1 MIHQKGF
8 SLVETVV
15 YCAIMSILSLL
26 VFQFMIRSY
35 DHMRS
40 VIISGKQIMAMQS
53 IERRLV
59 NDIQSAIA
67 DANKWDSSQKNSFV
81 CQNCQESIG
90 WELIEGNMYRIS
102 GVYDFTLHRWRSK
115 SRALVGTQ
123 IDHFL
128 YTLLFNAGLVIGV
141 KYVLERGNTEHS
153 GAAFVYNG
161 VIT

>member
-102 GVYDFTLHRWRSK
+102 GVYDLLCIDGAPNHARWW
-115 SRALVGTQ
+115 AL
-123 IDHFL
+123 
-128 YTLLFNAGLVIGV
+128 
-141 KYVLERGNTEHS
+141 R
-153 GAAFVYNG
+153 
-161 VIT
+161 